1 VSAYRRLGHKGNL
14 AGESLLNVHR
24 QLLGPRANAA
34 TTAAAEL
41 PFGLRFREALRRGAP
56 IDDEIEQAGA
66 VVLLRAIP
74 LMPGAERG
82 TLVLARDATELRR
95 REAQLLSKDA
105 TIREIH
111 HRVKNNLQTVAAL
124 LRLQARRMTVP
135 EARVALSESVRRVTS
150 IALVH
155 ETLSQSMGEEVDF
168 DAVADQL
175 AAMTV
180 DVAATGSR
188 ASVRREGSFGIL
200 PGTLA
205 TPLALVLS
213 ELLQN
218 AVEHGA
224 ANAIHLGVTR
234 TDERLEMVVADDGR
248 GLPVGFKLE
257 NADGLGLQIVR
268 TLVVGEMRG
277 TLALRPAS
285 GSGTEASVAIPEILR
300 SGG

>member
-1 VSAYRRLGHKGNL
+1 
-14 AGESLLNVHR
+14 
-24 QLLGPRANAA
+24 
-34 TTAAAEL
+34 
-41 PFGLRFREALRRGAP
+41 
-56 IDDEIEQAGA
+56 
-66 VVLLRAIP
+66 
-74 LMPGAERG
+74 
-82 TLVLARDATELRR
+82 
-95 REAQLLSKDA
+95 
-105 TIREIH
+105 
-111 HRVKNNLQTVAAL
+111 
-124 LRLQARRMTVP
+124 VP
-135 EARVALSESVRRVTS
+135 EARDALRESVRRVTS

-188 ASVRREGSFGIL
+188 ASVHREGSFGIL

-218 AVEHGA
+218 AVGHGA
-224 ANAIHLGVTR
+224 ASAIRLAVTR
-234 TDERLEMVVADDGR
+234 RDERLEMVVADDGR
-248 GLPVGFKLE
+248 GLPSGFKLE

-277 TLALRPAS
+277 TLALRPAAA
-285 GSGTEASVAIPEILR
+285 GGTEATVAIPEIQR
-300 SGG
+300 GGG